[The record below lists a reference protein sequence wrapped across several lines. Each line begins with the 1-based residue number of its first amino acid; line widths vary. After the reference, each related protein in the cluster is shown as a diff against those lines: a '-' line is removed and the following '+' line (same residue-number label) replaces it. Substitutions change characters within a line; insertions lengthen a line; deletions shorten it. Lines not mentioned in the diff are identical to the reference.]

1 MCEKKLVITLSD
13 GKTRQ
18 IKHIASALYWSPE
31 GTPITAREFIER
43 LFADLPRFFGD
54 EDQLREIWADP
65 TTREKLLNDLAE
77 EGYDAER
84 LDAMNDLIDAKDSDV
99 YDVLAYVAYSAETKT
114 RRQRAQSARSGI
126 ASAYASSKQQEFIN
140 FILDR
145 YVRDGVGELAPSKM
159 RSLIELKYA
168 TISDATQQLGPPLMI
183 RETFVGFQKY
193 LYQPDQDTG

>member
-1 MCEKKLVITLSD
+1 MCEKKLVITLTD

-18 IKHIASALYWSPE
+18 IKHIASALYWSPD

-114 RRQRAQSARSGI
+114 RR
-126 ASAYASSKQQEFIN
+126 
-140 FILDR
+140 
-145 YVRDGVGELAPSKM
+145 
-159 RSLIELKYA
+159 
-168 TISDATQQLGPPLMI
+168 
-183 RETFVGFQKY
+183 
-193 LYQPDQDTG
+193 

>member
-18 IKHIASALYWSPE
+18 IKHIASALYWNPD

-54 EDQLREIWADP
+54 EGQLREIWADP

-114 RRQRAQSARSGI
+114 RRQCAQSARSGI
-126 ASAYASSKQQEFIN
+126 ASAYASSKQ
-140 FILDR
+140 
-145 YVRDGVGELAPSKM
+145 
-159 RSLIELKYA
+159 
-168 TISDATQQLGPPLMI
+168 
-183 RETFVGFQKY
+183 
-193 LYQPDQDTG
+193 